1 MIDIYL
7 KLIAIIS
14 DTGKVL
20 VYACYINVVRKAKFA
35 ILWIVAIILAERL
48 KVKPLFSQQ
57 YKPTPKLML
66 N

>member
-35 ILWIVAIILAERL
+35 ILWIDCYY
-48 KVKPLFSQQ
+48 FSW
-57 YKPTPKLML
+57 KIKG
-66 N
+66 